1 MNAPYSFNF
10 KYDPILE
17 NPFRSEI
24 DYNKEIDERVR
35 QLQLMKDKYNSTV
48 KQTTQS
54 ESLWN
59 KIDNEI
65 KSLNDD
71 QRNILF
77 NDKNYISIDT
87 QLKIL
92 VQEALVNSVKNVIE
106 NSEIGNKLLTQQLN
120 LIKTNKD
127 KIIAE
132 SNRELETFKKFQIA
146 AQANPNLTYKEFC
159 ENINNTSEDAIVEPS
174 YYIENDKLII
184 TPGKKGVMVN
194 KDELINK
201 LVEFLDIKLT
211 NLSKDDQLV
220 NVFIRPIFSRIINNN
235 IGKVNQALSIIADE
249 NGMIDADGILNDMID
264 NLIISPVKEE
274 RGIKIGAGNVE
285 IKIPFINKAI
295 ALDKDDINEFKE
307 MLSKIQQ

>member
-1 MNAPYSFNF
+1 MKLINR
-10 KYDPILE
+10 E
-17 NPFRSEI
+17 NGEELVEVGSHK
-24 DYNKEIDERVR
+24 DYASN
-35 QLQLMKDKYNSTV
+35 V
-48 KQTTQS
+48 KQTIQS

-65 KSLNDD
+65 KNLNDD

-77 NDKNYISIDT
+77 SDKNYISIDT

-120 LIKTNKD
+120 LIKT
-127 KIIAE
+127 
-132 SNRELETFKKFQIA
+132 
-146 AQANPNLTYKEFC
+146 
-159 ENINNTSEDAIVEPS
+159 
-174 YYIENDKLII
+174 
-184 TPGKKGVMVN
+184 
-194 KDELINK
+194 
-201 LVEFLDIKLT
+201 
-211 NLSKDDQLV
+211 
-220 NVFIRPIFSRIINNN
+220 NN

>member
-48 KQTTQS
+48 KQTIQS

-71 QRNILF
+71 QRN
-77 NDKNYISIDT
+77 
-87 QLKIL
+87 
-92 VQEALVNSVKNVIE
+92 
-106 NSEIGNKLLTQQLN
+106 
-120 LIKTNKD
+120 
-127 KIIAE
+127 
-132 SNRELETFKKFQIA
+132 
-146 AQANPNLTYKEFC
+146 
-159 ENINNTSEDAIVEPS
+159 
-174 YYIENDKLII
+174 
-184 TPGKKGVMVN
+184 
-194 KDELINK
+194 
-201 LVEFLDIKLT
+201 
-211 NLSKDDQLV
+211 
-220 NVFIRPIFSRIINNN
+220 
-235 IGKVNQALSIIADE
+235 
-249 NGMIDADGILNDMID
+249 
-264 NLIISPVKEE
+264 
-274 RGIKIGAGNVE
+274 
-285 IKIPFINKAI
+285 IPFINKAI